1 MFKHL
6 IGNDLVKHTLKLLF
20 SNGRVPNSFLFV
32 GDEGVGKREFA
43 LELARGFLCLGDG
56 SDGACGV
63 CPACVRVGEFDIPA
77 AGDNKKL
84 FEKVFHSKHGDVAMA
99 VPFKN
104 FLLVDAVRDLE
115 REANFLPFEGK
126 ARFFIVDDA
135 DKMNDQA
142 ANALLKILEEP
153 PATSYIFLITSRPDS
168 LLPTIR
174 SRCQV
179 LRFAPVTRDEIERFL
194 IEERAFTHD
203 EARLAATLARGS
215 VGRAVSM
222 DIADFCERRRRMLD
236 VLKSAIVTGEHATLM
251 RLSDELSDAK
261 NKERF
266 ADDLDTLESLIHD
279 LWSLRV
285 AGDPTRLS
293 NSDLAEELSGLAD
306 GTDPRRLAD
315 WLAAVET
322 LRQELTV
329 NINRRLA
336 TAALFAEMAA
346 A

>member
-20 SNGRVPNSFLFV
+20 SNGRVPNSFCLSV
-32 GDEGVGKREFA
+32 MKVWA
-43 LELARGFLCLGDG
+43 SVNSLSSWRGFLCLSDG

-142 ANALLKILEEP
+142 ANAAQDTRGTAGDVVHLP
-153 PATSYIFLITSRPDS
+153 DHVASRQPAADD
-168 LLPTIR
+168 
-174 SRCQV
+174 
-179 LRFAPVTRDEIERFL
+179 PVTVPGS
-194 IEERAFTHD
+194 AF
-203 EARLAATLARGS
+203 R
-215 VGRAVSM
+215 
-222 DIADFCERRRRMLD
+222 
-236 VLKSAIVTGEHATLM
+236 
-251 RLSDELSDAK
+251 
-261 NKERF
+261 
-266 ADDLDTLESLIHD
+266 
-279 LWSLRV
+279 
-285 AGDPTRLS
+285 TR
-293 NSDLAEELSGLAD
+293 N
-306 GTDPRRLAD
+306 PR
-315 WLAAVET
+315 
-322 LRQELTV
+322 
-329 NINRRLA
+329 
-336 TAALFAEMAA
+336 
-346 A
+346 